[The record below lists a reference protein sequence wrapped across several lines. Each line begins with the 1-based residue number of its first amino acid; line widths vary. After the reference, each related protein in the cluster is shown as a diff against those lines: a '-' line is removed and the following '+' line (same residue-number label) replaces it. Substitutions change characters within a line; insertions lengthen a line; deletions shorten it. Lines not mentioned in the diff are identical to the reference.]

1 MEEINNHLKEIKKKQ
16 CTSKQ
21 LKEINKTVLDLKI
34 ETESIE
40 KS

>member
-16 CTSKQ
+16 RTSKQ